1 MTPGH
6 PLSRRRFLAAS
17 AASAAFGVAC
27 GRPPAPGTDRAPARV
42 PAAVPAVPQ
51 VLVVDGRGAG
61 GFTAYLEELLGAE
74 GVVGVQRVSATAAA
88 PDWLDRVLAVV
99 ADGPALP
106 PEWMTALE
114 RFAWRGGI
122 VVGLTPAP
130 AFLARCGLAAIER
143 RAAPPD
149 GVRLAAPSAE
159 LLRLHVDVDMGGF
172 AAEAGEAEAMFAL
185 GETTGAA
192 AVVRRRHGAGLVC
205 GWAFD
210 VARNVALIRQGS
222 PQRVD
227 VERDGLANLRFAD
240 LMVGW
245 ADPNRRHDVDADTF
259 VRLLVGQLAA
269 AAASGPLLA
278 ADHFP
283 GTARTVLIG
292 TGDAHGV
299 GAQVLDEML
308 GRVEAGGGRLSVF
321 YEPRPTPAWRR
332 YARRARWAAS
342 TWPIV
347 GSAVASGEAPPSPR
361 LVDAWRRRGH
371 EFCPH
376 PTSRPTLEAGI
387 ARAWDDFAADG
398 YGTDHRVV
406 RTHEVFWQGWVE
418 TPRAQRRR
426 GVRMNLDTYQ
436 IGGVMRQADGRWSHG
451 HLAGSGLPARFVDA
465 QGEVLDCY
473 QQPTQIVDEQ
483 LLGVMDG
490 PEGLTGAAAAAVVS
504 GQIARAVT
512 ETPAALCAVFH
523 VDSFVPAV
531 GRGVEAG
538 AFLDGVLRACRA
550 HEAPVM
556 TAGHWLAFLDD
567 RRATAVVSRVWDAAR
582 AHLACEIRIGADTA
596 PGLGLLLPA
605 AIDGRPVRD
614 VRLDG
619 VPAVLAGLTRAG
631 QDWVR
636 VVAPPGLRRVD
647 VRYDPA

>member
-6 PLSRRRFLAAS
+6 LLSRRRFLAAS

-27 GRPPAPGTDRAPARV
+27 GRPPATHTERAPASGP
-42 PAAVPAVPQ
+42 PAAPAVPQ
-51 VLVVDGRGAG
+51 VLLVDGRGAG

-74 GVVGVQRVSATAAA
+74 GVLGVQRVTATAAA
-88 PDWLDRVLAVV
+88 PDRLDRVLAVV

-106 PEWMTALE
+106 PEWITALE
-114 RFAWRGGI
+114 QFAWRGG
-122 VVGLTPAP
+122 VVVAITPAP
-130 AFLARCGLAAIER
+130 AFLARCGIAAMER
-143 RAAPPD
+143 RGAAPD
-149 GVRLAAPSAE
+149 GVRLAAGD
-159 LLRLHVDVDMGGF
+159 LLRLHVDADTGGW
-172 AAEAGEAEAMFAL
+172 AAAGGDAEALFAL

-192 AVVRRRHGAGLVC
+192 AVVRRRHGAGLVF

-210 VARNVALIRQGS
+210 VARNVAFIRQGS
-222 PQRVD
+222 PLRVD
-227 VERDGLANLRFAD
+227 VERDGLPNLRFAD

-269 AAASGPLLA
+269 ATAGGPLLA
-278 ADHFP
+278 VDHFP
-283 GTARTVLIG
+283 GAARTVLIG

-299 GAQVLDEML
+299 GAAVLDEML

-321 YEPRPTPAWRR
+321 YEPRPAPAWRR

-342 TWPIV
+342 TWPLV
-347 GSAVASGEAPPSPR
+347 GGAVASGEAPPSPR
-361 LVDAWRRRGH
+361 LVTEWRRRGH

-376 PTSRPTLEAGI
+376 PASRPTLEAGI

-418 TPRAQRRR
+418 TPRAERRR

-436 IGGVMRQADGRWSHG
+436 IGSVMRQADGRWSHG

-538 AFLDGVLRACRA
+538 AFLDGVLRACRDYD
-550 HEAPVM
+550 APVM
-556 TAGHWLAFLDD
+556 TAGRWLAFLDD
-567 RRATAVVSRVWDAAR
+567 RRATAIVSRVWDAAH
-582 AHLACEIRIGADTA
+582 AHLACEIRIGPDTA

-605 AIDGRPVRD
+605 AIDGRPVRE

-619 VPAVLAGLTRAG
+619 VPAALAGLPRAG
-631 QDWVR
+631 RDWVR
-636 VVAPPGLRRVD
+636 LVAAPGLRRVD
-647 VRYDPA
+647 ARYEPA